1 MIREQ
6 LDQGEK
12 ATKRVDEEREHFR
25 AVAVR
30 GRILYEAIAGLSA
43 LDTMYTYSL
52 EFFKN
57 IFVNTLKKVPN
68 EGQGSKQDRMITSIT
83 EACFLAVQRG
93 IFERH
98 KPTFAFMIAS
108 KI

>member
-6 LDQGEK
+6 LEQGEK

-68 EGQGSKQDRMITSIT
+68 EGSGSK
-83 EACFLAVQRG
+83 
-93 IFERH
+93 
-98 KPTFAFMIAS
+98 
-108 KI
+108 